1 MSETMSGRERF
12 FAALR
17 RELPDR
23 VPIWETAV
31 NPRVMQ
37 GIMPDTSYADFVE
50 AMGFDGV
57 LTGTPSSLYRSEV
70 VGEKEGTPL
79 IRTEWGETR
88 AVTAELVPI
97 PIDHPVKTRRDWERY
112 QIPDAQAPGRLR
124 QLEELIAR
132 FKGKK
137 AVGVHLH
144 DALSYPSYILGM
156 SELFLKAYEDPDW
169 VHEIIDATVEH
180 NVQMVR
186 RAAALGA
193 EYVLLGDDYGAHTGP
208 LMSPR
213 HFEEFFLP
221 GLARVVATAKEAG
234 LYVIKH
240 SDGNVAPILGM
251 MVEAGIDAFHPSDP
265 SAGMDI
271 VATKRQY
278 GERICVVGGIDCG
291 DPLCRWPAEE
301 VVHEVRRRIRQ
312 LAPGGGWIIASSN
325 SIHASVRAQN
335 YAAMIWA
342 TRAYG
347 HSDRL
352 DEYTPVPDLETSLA
366 NLLDEVRYRCCVSID
381 SRRDL

>member
-1 MSETMSGRERF
+1 MSESMSGRERF

-31 NPRVMQ
+31 NTRVIQ
-37 GIMPDTSYADFVE
+37 AIMPGASYADFVE
-50 AMGFDGV
+50 AMSFDGV
-57 LTGTPSSLYRSEV
+57 LTGTPSSLYQCEV
-70 VGEKEGTPL
+70 VGEQDGTRL

-112 QIPDAQAPGRLR
+112 QIPDPHAPGRLR
-124 QLEELIAR
+124 QLEQLVAR
-132 FKGKK
+132 FKGRK
-137 AVGVHLH
+137 AIGVHLH

-169 VHEIIDATVEH
+169 VHEIVDATVEH
-180 NVQMVR
+180 NVHMVR

-193 EYVLLGDDYGAHTGP
+193 EYVLLGDDYGGHAGP

-213 HFEEFFLP
+213 HFEKFFLP
-221 GLARVVATAKEAG
+221 GLARVVHTAKEAG

-240 SDGNVAPILGM
+240 SDGNVASILGM

-271 VATKRQY
+271 VVTKRQY
-278 GERICVVGGIDCG
+278 GGRICVVGGIDCG
-291 DPLCRWPAEE
+291 DPLSRWPVGE
-301 VVHEVRRRIRQ
+301 VVLEVRRRIRQ

-325 SIHASVRAQN
+325 SIHASVQHKN
-335 YAAMIWA
+335 YVAMLWAAS
-342 TRAYG
+342 AYG

-352 DEYTPVPDLETSLA
+352 DTYVPVPDLGARLG
-366 NLLDEVRYRCCVSID
+366 NLLDEVRHHA
-381 SRRDL
+381 

>member
-1 MSETMSGRERF
+1 MGESMSGRERF
-12 FAALR
+12 LAALR

-31 NPRVMQ
+31 NPRVIE
-37 GIMPDTSYADFVE
+37 GILPGASYADFVE
-50 AMGFDGV
+50 AVGFDGV
-57 LTGTPSSLYRSEV
+57 LTGTPSSLYQCEV
-70 VGEKEGTPL
+70 VAERDGTPL

-112 QIPDAQAPGRLR
+112 QIPDAHAPGRLH
-124 QLEELIAR
+124 QLEELAAR
-132 FKGKK
+132 FKGRK
-137 AVGVHLH
+137 AIGVHLH

-156 SELFLKAYEDPDW
+156 DQLFLKAYEDPGW
-169 VHEIIDATVEH
+169 VHEIVGATVEH

-186 RAAALGA
+186 RSAGLGA
-193 EYVLLGDDYGAHTGP
+193 EYVLLGDDYGGHAGP

-221 GLARVVATAKEAG
+221 GLARVVRAAKEAG

-240 SDGNVAPILGM
+240 SDGNITSILGM
-251 MVEAGIDAFHPSDP
+251 MIEAGIDAFHPSDP

-278 GERICVVGGIDCG
+278 GQRICVVGGIDCG
-291 DPLCRWPAEE
+291 DPLSRWPPEQ
-301 VVHEVRRRIRQ
+301 VVLEVRRRIRQ

-325 SIHASVRAQN
+325 SIHASVQPKN
-335 YAAMIWA
+335 YAAMLWA
-342 TRAYG
+342 ARAYG

-352 DEYTPVPDLETSLA
+352 DVYTPVPDLEARLA
-366 NLLDEVRYRCCVSID
+366 DLLDEVRSQI
-381 SRRDL
+381 